1 MVVLLMY
8 PLRSASLY
16 PNYPK
21 LVDQITIWYKK
32 SVVKLLLLIKVI
44 NLCTALLLTTNTTTA
59 TFRYIYI
66 YQNCFFAHFSLSK
79 DGDFS
84 LFISF

>member
-1 MVVLLMY
+1 MVALLIY
-8 PLRSASLY
+8 PLRSASL
-16 PNYPK
+16 NYPK